1 MGKAAQHPSQQ
12 FHYIK
17 NRIQM
22 LNQVMSSMD
31 AEDVDIDDFN
41 RVLDMI
47 EQLQVKMSRF
57 KKDWE
62 QES

>member
-1 MGKAAQHPSQQ
+1 MGKAAETQSEQ
-12 FHYIK
+12 FRYVK

-22 LNQVMSSMD
+22 LHQVVETMD
-31 AEDVDIDDFN
+31 PEQVEHEDFL

-47 EQLQVKMSRF
+47 EQLQLKMQRF

-62 QES
+62 KE